1 MLYGLGRCGARMKHQ
16 RNPHERCRADSAGKV
31 EDRHE
36 RPGASNDGEQR
47 QGGLRIGT
55 PPFSIRNCL
64 ALSAAVP
71 IGPQH
76 LLTTADLLHARLHDC
91 NEALPQ
97 KDSSAARHSSLLP
110 DLPPASHL
118 YRLTVWNFTLKRFR
132 HQSRSYRTIKTF
144 DTACPNET
152 QCWRMQSCVRA
163 AHRCVACTGNRWNAN
178 WLFLVLEGIQ
188 SSQPGIGIE

>member
-16 RNPHERCRADSAGKV
+16 RNPHERCRADPAGKV
-31 EDRHE
+31 EGRHE

-55 PPFSIRNCL
+55 PPFSIRSCL
-64 ALSAAVP
+64 ALSAAAAHRP
-71 IGPQH
+71 ATPAHHRRLASRTI
-76 LLTTADLLHARLHDC
+76 ARLQRS
-91 NEALPQ
+91 ASA

-178 WLFLVLEGIQ
+178 WLF
-188 SSQPGIGIE
+188 SS